1 MPLYANDHIYCVDIG
16 SIKACNFGWAGVSID
31 SSGNQFSRDESE
43 DIWKLVDEIA
53 GRLNNGAKVALGFE
67 CPLWVPV
74 RDDPKGLTSAR
85 AGDGNRSWSAQAGPM
100 SLAAGLTEC
109 AWILQTIRNKAPNAM
124 AFLDWHSYEDSGNG
138 LFVWEAFVSGKAK
151 KGSHTEDAMKAVG
164 AFVNALPSP
173 EQANAVIPTPHTL
186 SLIGTSLL
194 WAGWSSELSL
204 LRQPCIVIKA

>member
-16 SIKACNFGWAGVSID
+16 SIRGRNFGWAGVSID

-43 DIWKLVDEIA
+43 DIWKLVDETSEW
-53 GRLNNGAKVALGFE
+53 LNNGAKVSLGFE

-74 RDDPKGLTSAR
+74 RDEPKELTSAR
-85 AGDGNRSWSAQAGPM
+85 SGDGNRPWSAHAGPM

-109 AWILQTIRNKAPNAM
+109 AWILQNIRNKAPNAM
-124 AFLDWHSYEDSGNG
+124 AFLDWHSFQDSGNG

-164 AFVNALPSP
+164 AFVNALPYP
-173 EQANAVIPTPHTL
+173 EQANSVIPTPQTL

-204 LRQPCIVIKA
+204 VRQPCIVIKA